1 MAEHPNAARA
11 REMLD
16 AMNKGDMMALDAYI
30 DDDVVWHE
38 IGRAEPRRGKAALA
52 AAARA
57 GDYQISGKL
66 HDVLGNDDHT
76 VALVEATATRGGQDV
91 HLPDG
96 RDLPHEGRQG
106 HRAMGLLRRHRGD
119 HQVLRLTGAV
129 EADGGRAGPRV
140 VRDDPA

>member
-1 MAEHPNAARA
+1 MAEHPNATRA

-16 AMNKGDMMALDAYI
+16 ALNRGDMAALDAYI

-52 AAARA
+52 ASAP

-76 VALVEATATRGGQDV
+76 VSLVEATATRGGKTFTYRTAEIC
-91 HLPDG
+91 HMKDG
-96 RDLPHEGRQG
+96 KVTERWAFSD
-106 HRAMGLLRRHRGD
+106 D
-119 HQVLRLTGAV
+119 T
-129 EADGGRAGPRV
+129 EAINKFFA
-140 VRDDPA
+140 